1 MRRGT
6 ERACFLVC
14 LKGGLLARGG
24 RSAICYAK
32 GNNAK
37 RICRIFVS
45 TSPSE
50 SIKNKASNLTKEDT
64 VYSFVPPSTSTK
76 NNLSLVFDFS
86 PIFNIFERL
95 LSNFPFF
102 PNAGRRALLLPR
114 DGEGPERRRV
124 HPRFDGGAAD
134 LQRRLG
140 HRAPGERDLRH
151 PPLLR
156 GRPIREFTKKNLFNF
171 LRLFQLSEFLF
182 GRLNRLLLKTFLTKI
197 PKRIACQCCTSVTVI
212 LLWK

>member
-1 MRRGT
+1 MRRGYVRT
-6 ERACFLVC
+6 
-14 LKGGLLARGG
+14 
-24 RSAICYAK
+24 
-32 GNNAK
+32 
-37 RICRIFVS
+37 FVS
-45 TSPSE
+45 TGPSE
-50 SIKNKASNLTKEDT
+50 YIKNKASNLAKEDT

-95 LSNFPFF
+95 LSSVKKGHFPFF
-102 PNAGRRALLLPR
+102 SNAGRRALLLPR

-124 HPRFDGGAAD
+124 HPRLDGGSAD

-156 GRPIREFTKKNLFNF
+156 GRPIREFLKKTCLIF
-171 LRLFQLSEFLF
+171 
-182 GRLNRLLLKTFLTKI
+182 KTFSAIRISFLGGSTASSSENLPNKRSQADYLSILYFRDFNLLIVLLPNLEMIVFSRASTLT
-197 PKRIACQCCTSVTVI
+197 
-212 LLWK
+212 

>member
-1 MRRGT
+1 MVRDGRPPSHAHSLPPHPPRGDQYT
-6 ERACFLVC
+6 NVVGMNAEGHRKSVFSGVSKRGAFS
-14 LKGGLLARGG
+14 AGG
-24 RSAICYAK
+24 RSTICYAK

-76 NNLSLVFDFS
+76 TTFLFFFDFS

-95 LSNFPFF
+95 LSNVKKGHFPFF
-102 PNAGRRALLLPR
+102 SNAGRRALLLPR

-140 HRAPGERDLRH
+140 HRAPGQRDLRH

-156 GRPIREFTKKNLFNF
+156 GRPIREFTKKSLFDF
-171 LRLFQLSEFLF
+171 
-182 GRLNRLLLKTFLTKI
+182 
-197 PKRIACQCCTSVTVI
+197 
-212 LLWK
+212 